1 MLSSFFFFDIFHAR
15 VAFETEGVDKRAAV
29 RASHAAFIFFNTFCF
44 GCREQKWFVL
54 VSFDSKFRDEN

>member
-29 RASHAAFIFFNTFCF
+29 RASHAAFIFLTLS
-44 GCREQKWFVL
+44 VL
-54 VSFDSKFRDEN
+54 GVENKSGLF